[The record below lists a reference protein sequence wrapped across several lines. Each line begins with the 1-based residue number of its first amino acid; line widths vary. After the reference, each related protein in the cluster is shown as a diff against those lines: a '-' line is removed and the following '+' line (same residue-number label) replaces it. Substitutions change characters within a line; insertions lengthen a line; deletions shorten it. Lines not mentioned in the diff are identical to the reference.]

1 MQYLWLGKSVRLVQL
16 GKNLGNEK
24 KKTFYKNLISGS
36 GWLMQLIYVI
46 QFSWIA
52 FALTR
57 LDSCKKKKK
66 LASYFLLLFKLI
78 FQKVEIEHYP
88 PFSGKDFE

>member
-1 MQYLWLGKSVRLVQL
+1 M
-16 GKNLGNEK
+16 K
-24 KKTFYKNLISGS
+24 KKDILQEFDIRFWLINATY
-36 GWLMQLIYVI
+36 LCDTILLNCFCLNPLRFLQ
-46 QFSWIA
+46 
-52 FALTR
+52 
-57 LDSCKKKKK
+57 KKKK